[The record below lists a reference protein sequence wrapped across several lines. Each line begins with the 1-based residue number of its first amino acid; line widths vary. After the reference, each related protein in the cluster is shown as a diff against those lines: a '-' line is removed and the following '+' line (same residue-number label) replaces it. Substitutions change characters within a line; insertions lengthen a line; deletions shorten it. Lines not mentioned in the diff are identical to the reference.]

1 MKQEDADIK
10 IDIQS
15 SSVTQIE
22 FMSEKREEKENQGN
36 KTWENKTPEE
46 VDQYIAQPYSLE
58 TDPMS
63 KDSFNTDKIRR
74 ENLNSNF
81 ANI

>member
-46 VDQYIAQPYSLE
+46 VDQYIA
-58 TDPMS
+58 
-63 KDSFNTDKIRR
+63 
-74 ENLNSNF
+74 
-81 ANI
+81 